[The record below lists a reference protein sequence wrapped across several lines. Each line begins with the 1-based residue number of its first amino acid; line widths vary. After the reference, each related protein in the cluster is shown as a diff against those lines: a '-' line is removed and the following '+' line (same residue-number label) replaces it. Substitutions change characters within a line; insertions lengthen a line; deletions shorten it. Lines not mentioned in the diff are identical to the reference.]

1 MSIGSRL
8 IEVRAAHG
16 YSRTRL
22 AEELGRPY
30 STVTKYEKDERDPG
44 HSYLVEVA
52 RKFGVTTDYLL
63 GLEDQ
68 PAGRRQQACSAQA
81 EDVAARYDRLD
92 PAGQGAVD
100 AILHYEEARMQAA
113 GTETQPP
120 APGKVIPLFGC
131 RFAAGPAEPDF
142 DSAWEHYEVPAGSQA
157 EFAIHIHG
165 DSMEPYLP
173 DGSVALGRHGWP
185 RDGEVG
191 AFLLDGEYLCK
202 QACRDSEGNVY
213 LFSLNRA
220 RRSADV
226 TVWASAGRNLQCFGT
241 ILMKQRVPLPD
252 EF

>member
-16 YSRTRL
+16 YSRRQL

-52 RKFGVTTDYLL
+52 KKFGVTTDYLL
-63 GLEDQ
+63 GLEDA
-68 PAGRRQQACSAQA
+68 PAGRGLALSAQA

-100 AILHYEEARMQAA
+100 AILQYEEARMEASAA
-113 GTETQPP
+113 ERAPHV
-120 APGKVIPLFGC
+120 PGKVIPLFGC

-142 DSAWEHYEVPAGSQA
+142 DNAWEPYEVPAGSQA

-173 DGSVALGRHGWP
+173 DGSVALGKYGWP

-202 QACRDSEGNVY
+202 QVCRDSEGNVY

-220 RRSADV
+220 RAGVDV
-226 TVWASAGRNLQCFGT
+226 TVWASAGRNLKCFGT
-241 ILMKQRVPLPD
+241 ILMKQRVPLP
-252 EF
+252 